1 MITTKVGG
9 MNTPLKLTLAAMDA
23 IEQATGKSIVEMSFS
38 IKTADQREEL
48 METLVALI
56 TAAGGFATVDTLRE
70 DMSPGELLAAV
81 YRVIDA
87 VNEGMAMET
96 DKPAE
101 DEEVDVVL
109 EELKKNGP
117 EAASPGE

>member
-1 MITTKVGG
+1 MVTTKIAGVE
-9 MNTPLKLTLAAMDA
+9 TPLKLTLDAMDA

-38 IKTADQREEL
+38 IKTTDQRAEL
-48 METLVALI
+48 LETLSALI
-56 TAAGGFATVDTLRE
+56 TAAGGIATVDTLRE
-70 DMSPGELLAAV
+70 EMSPGELLAAV

-101 DEEVDVVL
+101 DEEVDLVL
-109 EELKKNGP
+109 EELKKNVP

>member
-1 MITTKVGG
+1 MVTTKIAGVE
-9 MNTPLKLTLAAMDA
+9 TPLKLTLDAMDA

-38 IKTADQREEL
+38 IKTADQRAEL
-48 METLVALI
+48 LETLSALI
-56 TAAGGFATVDTLRE
+56 TAAGGIATVDTLRE
-70 DMSPGELLAAV
+70 EMSPGELLAAV

-101 DEEVDVVL
+101 DEEVDLVL
-109 EELKKNGP
+109 EELKKNVP